1 MAPGIRRF
9 MATVKDG
16 MLVSFLYTLTLDNG
30 EVLDS
35 TDGGEALSYVHG
47 TGSIIPGLE
56 QALEGM
62 SVGDTKSVLVPAAM
76 AYGESQPETV
86 ERMPRD
92 LFPDDVE
99 VGMGFRMRNDSGQVM
114 TVYAETI
121 DEDWVEVNSAHP
133 LAGEDLHFEVEITE
147 VREATDED
155 FSSCSCGCGD
165 DCGDDCGEDGCGHDH
180 SGGCSGCH

>member
-1 MAPGIRRF
+1 
-9 MATVKDG
+9 MATVRDG

-62 SVGDTKSVLVPAAM
+62 SIGDTKSVLVPAAL
-76 AYGESQPETV
+76 AYGESEPETV

-121 DEDWVEVNSAHP
+121 GDDWVDVNFAHP

-165 DCGDDCGEDGCGHDH
+165 ECGEDCGEDGCGHDH
-180 SGGCSGCH
+180 GGGCSGCH